1 MRLSR
6 LSHPTPLFS
15 APQPATLG
23 RMGTGRVLVPDPER
37 RRRRAASAASFP
49 ARRAF
54 GDALDGNALDLAP
67 RDAERKARKEQR
79 REEARGERAAEAS
92 HRVAMK
98 GLRRR
103 VVELEAALADRE
115 ASARLEAAFFEEERA
130 HLQADLRCAIEHE
143 RRLAAEEAL
152 KSARAAEAAKTAARD
167 ARTAE
172 LEEELA
178 GERRRAEE
186 LVAVVSRQSKD
197 LAKGGADVAELRESL
212 ERAAEV
218 RTAEARREMEREME
232 RLRDETERLRLRSRR
247 DDDDAA
253 FVASERARAADAAN
267 EAASLAR
274 ALEETRKKLEREM
287 NRRVETERR
296 LEEATRR
303 EDVAEA
309 PSAEAKARRNEA
321 ARVARTVA
329 AAVRRDHERL
339 RAEMREMVAMAS
351 SDVAEAMR
359 RAEALGAAAA
369 AAAER
374 LDAERRE
381 RRRLSNALLELKGNV
396 RVFVR
401 VRPLSSAERDR
412 GECAALVP
420 SSPSEVRLNPG
431 GGLRPAADAR
441 RFEMDAVF
449 GPEASQSTVF
459 EEVAPLVRSALDGYH
474 ACIFAYGQTGS
485 GKTHTME
492 GSEEDRGI
500 TFRALSALFR
510 EAERER
516 ATTRYEFAVEML
528 EVYNDK
534 VRDLLELDPAKP
546 KPHDVRQ
553 GPDGAFVTDL
563 ERVPVSSSMDVMRV
577 MRRGTAARKTGRT
590 DMNERS
596 SRSHLIFTVHVVGV
610 NANRG
615 ETTKSRLNLVDL
627 AGSERLSKTN
637 ATGERLAE
645 AQHINKS
652 LSALGNCMSALAT
665 RQRNRKKHGAAAAG
679 HVPFRDCKL
688 THILSPCLGGDSKTL
703 MFVHAGPAASEAA
716 ESACTLE
723 FASRVRA
730 VELGPARRNVAAT
743 THASGDGDALARA
756 REEIAAKNRRIEELG
771 RELEAARG

>member
-6 LSHPTPLFS
+6 AHPTPLFT

-37 RRRRAASAASFP
+37 RRHRAASAASFA

-54 GDALDGNALDLAP
+54 GDALDGNALDLAS

-103 VVELEAALADRE
+103 VAELEAALSERE

-130 HLQADLRCAIEHE
+130 HLQADLRGAIEHE
-143 RRLAAEEAL
+143 RRLAAEEAS
-152 KSARAAEAAKTAARD
+152 KSARAAEAAKAAARD

-247 DDDDAA
+247 DADAD
-253 FVASERARAADAAN
+253 ARAAEAAN
-267 EAASLAR
+267 EAASLAS

-287 NRRVETERR
+287 NRRVEMERQ
-296 LEEATRR
+296 LEEAARR
-303 EDVAEA
+303 ERVAAA
-309 PSAEAKARRNEA
+309 PSAEATARRDET

-339 RAEMREMVAMAS
+339 RAEMRQMVATAS

-374 LDAERRE
+374 FDAERRE

-596 SRSHLIFTVHVVGV
+596 SRSHLVFTVHVVGV
-610 NANRG
+610 NATRG

-703 MFVHAGPAASEAA
+703 MFVHAGPAASEAG

-730 VELGPARRNVAAT
+730 VELGPARRNVAA